1 MLQRKKTTVSNST
14 GDYYLMSLYSKL
26 QIQAMRLAGIVHL
39 MGIINSPFGF
49 NYLQVSQEAMEYTIR
64 CMQYFEQSALEV
76 YERLRG
82 LTPNAPKPTTQAD
95 LIRQFKR
102 DVGIVNQ
109 RAFAEGIG
117 KDPSYIS
124 KILKKLE

>member
-1 MLQRKKTTVSNST
+1 
-14 GDYYLMSLYSKL
+14 
-26 QIQAMRLAGIVHL
+26 
-39 MGIINSPFGF
+39 
-49 NYLQVSQEAMEYTIR
+49 
-64 CMQYFEQSALEV
+64 LEV